1 MEWLLNNLDSVLR
14 LTWQHLLLSVPAVL
28 LSVLIAVPI
37 GRLAYRL
44 PRVGGAL
51 LVLTSLLYA
60 IPALPLLI
68 LIPVI
73 FGVPLRSGAVMVIGL
88 TVYGV
93 ALLVRTSAD
102 AFSAVPAA
110 ARDAAMALGY
120 SKTAMLWR
128 VELPLAVPVLL
139 SGVRVVTVSTIGLT
153 TIGSLLGIPSLGS
166 LLTDGFQRGIAAEVI
181 TGIAATLILALLCDA
196 LLLLCGRVLAPWQWR
211 SRRSRCEAIESAE
224 QSPVRSAIAGE
235 GSAAPTDR
243 GGACAGSVEHR
254 GVPVNTADRGEAL

>member
-28 LSVLIAVPI
+28 FSVLIAVPI

-51 LVLTSLLYA
+51 LVLTALLYA

-73 FGVPLRSGAVMVIGL
+73 FGVPLRSGAVMMIGL

-93 ALLVRTSAD
+93 ALLVRTAAD

-120 SKTAMLWR
+120 SKSAMLWR

-181 TGIAATLILALLCDA
+181 TGIVATLLLALLCDA

-211 SRRSRCEAIESAE
+211 SRSSRRGASESAE
-224 QSPVRSAIAGE
+224 
-235 GSAAPTDR
+235 R
-243 GGACAGSVEHR
+243 G